1 MTTYDPAA
9 RLNEARLRQQ
19 QLQKNIEDLAV
30 SSITTWLSTVLSR
43 VVGPAV
49 RAVVSWFARLFR

>member
-19 QLQKNIEDLAV
+19 QLQKSIEELAV
-30 SSITTWLSTVLSR
+30 NSVTAWLSTIVR
-43 VVGPAV
+43 RIVGPAV
-49 RAVVSWFARLFR
+49 RSVLSWFARLFR